1 MGKFIDTGNRM
12 MVSRCREKRNEA
24 LLFTRVSVWDDEK
37 FQKMDSGDGQ
47 IVNMV
52 HATEFYTENG

>member
-1 MGKFIDTGNRM
+1 MGKFIDTGSRM

-24 LLFTRVSVWDDEK
+24 LLFTTVSVWDDEK